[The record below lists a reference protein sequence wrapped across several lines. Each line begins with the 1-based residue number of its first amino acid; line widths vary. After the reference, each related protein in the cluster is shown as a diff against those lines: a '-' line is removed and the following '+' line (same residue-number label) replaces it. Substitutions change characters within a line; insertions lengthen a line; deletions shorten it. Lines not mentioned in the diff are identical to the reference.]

1 MSDNQTETQEPTK
14 QQSAQPAEAQNTDTQ
29 TVPYERFKEVNE
41 GYKALKAQ
49 MAELQAAEEKRQQ
62 EAEQSKRKQLEEKE
76 EFKQL
81 YEATAADLEKTKA
94 EYTSTAAK
102 VEAMVA
108 TLTAQW
114 EAQKGLVPELYQDL
128 VERLDITERLQW
140 LADNKDKLTTSN
152 QVNGSPKR
160 QSLRPLASN
169 EKTPDFHRQR
179 IGI

>member
-1 MSDNQTETQEPTK
+1 MLDNQTETQEPTK
-14 QQSAQPAEAQNTDTQ
+14 QQPAQPAEAQNTDTQ

-62 EAEQSKRKQLEEKE
+62 EAEKSKRKQLEEKE

-102 VEAMVA
+102 VEATVA

-114 EAQKGLVPELYQDL
+114 EAQKDLVPEFARDL

-140 LADNKDKLTTSN
+140 LADNKDKLTSTTT
-152 QVNGSPKR
+152 NGTPKR
-160 QSLRPLASN
+160 ETPRAINPPEKQGFRKPLV
-169 EKTPDFHRQR
+169 KF
-179 IGI
+179 

>member
-1 MSDNQTETQEPTK
+1 MSDNQQEQQKTE
-14 QQSAQPAEAQNTDTQ
+14 SNQPAEAKTPDS
-29 TVPYERFKEVNE
+29 PMIPKSRFDEVNN
-41 GYKALKAQ
+41 KAKELETKLNELLAADEQRQIEADKA
-49 MAELQAAEEKRQQ
+49 K
-62 EAEQSKRKQLEEKE
+62 KKQLEEQQRFKE
-76 EFKQL
+76 L
-81 YEATAADLEKTKA
+81 YEAAENEKVQASESVKTLTAKL
-94 EYTSTAAK
+94 
-102 VEAMVA
+102 EAMQA